1 MVWIIGCCLLLLVL
15 SHAIG
20 KIVSIKINLNE
31 KLPYSIPLG
40 FFIILGLYE
49 LITFPVM
56 TWHLSSQILVIL
68 TVCLIGGLSIYALLN
83 TKDWLK
89 ITFNFDW
96 LVIIAMS
103 AVLILFYMS
112 FSSLNYTG
120 EDFNFYIPFVGSNVN
135 VDKVNW
141 INPWNGDSSPV
152 SWMYN
157 FQSYYLLLS
166 SISQITKI
174 DYTLVTLW
182 LPSILY
188 FTIMPLCLFNV
199 VAYFFKDMNRWLK
212 YLVVFIL
219 FFVINDTLS
228 SLIYPFYG
236 NQFRPFIMI
245 YMMFSYLA
253 YQQSPNVYTNILLA
267 ILMFSHFSVQSTGLF
282 IGGILVILLMIY
294 EAFFA
299 TSKHLEGP
307 FILSLPLAVYLV
319 GIIHTI
325 SPILSG
331 FALVMMLIGYLLVF
345 YFFKRTSVMMLSL
358 YRGLMVL
365 IVGVIILGSIILTAL
380 GIDSPVSIQSFFPD
394 YLSGITYFMSNE
406 MIRLTSVLLPLK
418 VIYVILTWGLVLGA
432 ILYKDGCEEYKFY
445 RTIIA
450 GTLLLFYN
458 PIVAPF
464 VSKYLTG
471 VVYGRVTILIFSLI
485 TFTIGLKY
493 YVELG
498 KTKKSQI
505 ALIGIGLIVAGLTF
519 AGNSLIQ
526 FQDYQ
531 LKFILR
537 DTRYDLFYKMP
548 YNLMVTLEEL
558 DAYKRDYYL
567 EPDYRPTILSC
578 DLRTRTLYEE
588 GILAFDVVRLREFYE
603 NYDENPYDYRMFLY
617 AIITDSHRYAKNDP
631 GVFDDLE
638 RRLREFSIDFVILPL
653 GGAPQLYDA
662 FRSFSE
668 RAYINDEYVVYHLEY
683 LPGSR

>member
-1 MVWIIGCCLLLLVL
+1 MFLIISFCLLLLVL

-20 KIVSIKINLNE
+20 KIVSIKMNLNE
-31 KLPYSIPLG
+31 RLPYSIPLG
-40 FFIILGLYE
+40 FFMILGLYE

-56 TWHLSSQILVIL
+56 IWHLPSHVLVLMTIG
-68 TVCLIGGLSIYALLN
+68 LIGGLCIYALFN
-83 TKDWLK
+83 VKAWLK
-89 ITFNFDW
+89 VTFSIEW
-96 LVIIAMS
+96 IAIIAMS

-112 FSSLNYTG
+112 VNSLNYTG
-120 EDFNFYIPFVGSNVN
+120 EDFNFYIPFVGGNVN
-135 VDKVNW
+135 VEKVNM
-141 INPWNGDSSPV
+141 INPWNGDSTPV

-157 FQSYYLLLS
+157 FQSYYLFLS
-166 SISQITKI
+166 SVAEITRV

-182 LPSILY
+182 LPSIL
-188 FTIMPLCLFNV
+188 FFIVMPLCLFNV
-199 VAYFFKDMNRWLK
+199 VTYFFKDMNRFWKCL
-212 YLVVFIL
+212 LVMIL
-219 FFVINDTLS
+219 FCIMNDTLS
-228 SLIYPFYG
+228 GLIYPFYG
-236 NQFRPFIMI
+236 NQFRPFIMV
-245 YMMFSYLA
+245 YMIFIYLA
-253 YQQSPNVYTNILLA
+253 YKKSSNFYAQMLLVT
-267 ILMFSHFSVQSTGLF
+267 LMFAHFSVQSTGLF
-282 IGGILVILLMIY
+282 VGGILVILLMIY

-299 TSKHLEGP
+299 KTRQLAGP
-307 FILSLPLAVYLV
+307 FIFSIPLVVYLV

-325 SPILSG
+325 SPLLAGI
-331 FALVMMLIGYLLVF
+331 ALVIVTVGYLLVF
-345 YFFKRTSVMMLSL
+345 YFLKSSSAIILST
-358 YRGLMVL
+358 YKGLVAF
-365 IVGVIILGSIILTAL
+365 IVGGIVLGSIILSIL
-380 GIDSPVSIQSFFPD
+380 GINSPVSMQSFLPD
-394 YLSGITYFMSNE
+394 YLNGITYFMNNE
-406 MIRLTSVLLPLK
+406 AIRLTSVLLPLK
-418 VIYVILTWGLVLGA
+418 ILYVILTWGLVLGA
-432 ILYKDGCEEYKFY
+432 ILYKDEHEEYRLY
-445 RTIIA
+445 RTIIV

-485 TFTIGLKY
+485 TFARGLKY
-493 YVELG
+493 YVDLM
-498 KTKKSQI
+498 KSKKSQ
-505 ALIGIGLIVAGLTF
+505 LIGIGIGILLAGLTF
-519 AGNSLIQ
+519 ASNSLIQ

-548 YNLMVTLEEL
+548 YNLMVTLKEL
-558 DAYKRDYYL
+558 DSYKRDYYL

-638 RRLREFSIDFVILPL
+638 RRLREFSIDFVILPM

>member
-1 MVWIIGCCLLLLVL
+1 ML
-15 SHAIG
+15 
-20 KIVSIKINLNE
+20 
-31 KLPYSIPLG
+31 
-40 FFIILGLYE
+40 
-49 LITFPVM
+49 
-56 TWHLSSQILVIL
+56 
-68 TVCLIGGLSIYALLN
+68 
-83 TKDWLK
+83 KD
-89 ITFNFDW
+89 I
-96 LVIIAMS
+96 
-103 AVLILFYMS
+103 
-112 FSSLNYTG
+112 
-120 EDFNFYIPFVGSNVN
+120 
-135 VDKVNW
+135 
-141 INPWNGDSSPV
+141 
-152 SWMYN
+152 
-157 FQSYYLLLS
+157 
-166 SISQITKI
+166 
-174 DYTLVTLW
+174 
-182 LPSILY
+182 
-188 FTIMPLCLFNV
+188 
-199 VAYFFKDMNRWLK
+199 
-212 YLVVFIL
+212 
-219 FFVINDTLS
+219 
-228 SLIYPFYG
+228 
-236 NQFRPFIMI
+236 
-245 YMMFSYLA
+245 
-253 YQQSPNVYTNILLA
+253 
-267 ILMFSHFSVQSTGLF
+267 
-282 IGGILVILLMIY
+282 
-294 EAFFA
+294 
-299 TSKHLEGP
+299 
-307 FILSLPLAVYLV
+307 
-319 GIIHTI
+319 
-325 SPILSG
+325 
-331 FALVMMLIGYLLVF
+331 
-345 YFFKRTSVMMLSL
+345 LSL
-358 YRGLMVL
+358 YRGVMGL

-406 MIRLTSVLLPLK
+406 KIRLTSILLPLK

-445 RTIIA
+445 RTIIV
-450 GTLLLFYN
+450 GTLVLFYN

-567 EPDYRPTILSC
+567 DPDYRPTILSC

-638 RRLREFSIDFVILPL
+638 RRLREFS
-653 GGAPQLYDA
+653 
-662 FRSFSE
+662 
-668 RAYINDEYVVYHLEY
+668 
-683 LPGSR
+683 